1 MKEEDGTCEGTFQT
15 HSKNKGIIIYINIF
29 FFHFCEDKSPVHS
42 VTGGHLIL
50 PR

>member
-29 FFHFCEDKSPVHS
+29 F
-42 VTGGHLIL
+42 
-50 PR
+50 